1 MARLGPLR
9 GKDRLDLL
17 NELRRRYENSRSF
30 KTRFLYWRK
39 RYIWV
44 VIVEGAKLFKRLMDV
59 LLSITLLVVFSPL
72 MLIIALLIKIPDG
85 GPIFYVV
92 DRVGRWGKE
101 FKFPKFRT
109 MKIGADAM
117 KQKLADE
124 NVFKENEKFK
134 MRKDPRVTYVGRF
147 LRKSSL
153 DELPQLWCVLT
164 GTMTLVGPRPPLPEE
179 VAKYTLEQRRRL
191 DVVPGLTGLWQVS
204 GRSEIP
210 FKQQVQLD
218 LEYIESQSIWL
229 DIKILL
235 KTIPAVIFG
244 KGAY

>member
-1 MARLGPLR
+1 MKRTGPLR
-9 GKDRLDLL
+9 GKDRLHLL
-17 NELRRRYENSRSF
+17 NELRRRYEKSRSW
-30 KTRFLYWRK
+30 KTRLLYKRK
-39 RYIWV
+39 RFVWLI
-44 VIVEGAKLFKRLMDV
+44 IVEGTKLFKRLLDIIMSV
-59 LLSITLLVVFSPL
+59 TLLIVLFPL
-72 MLIIALLIKIPDG
+72 MLIISLLIKLPDG
-85 GPIFYVV
+85 GPILYIA
-92 DRVGRWGKE
+92 DRVGKWGKE

-109 MKIGADAM
+109 MKIGAEAL
-117 KQKLADE
+117 KAQLAQE
-124 NVFKENEKFK
+124 NVPKEEIRFK
-134 MRKDPRVTYVGRF
+134 MKNDPRITPFGRL

-164 GTMTLVGPRPPLPEE
+164 GSMTLVGPRPPLPEE

-191 DVVPGLTGLWQVS
+191 DVVPGITGLWQVS
-204 GRSEIP
+204 GRSEVP